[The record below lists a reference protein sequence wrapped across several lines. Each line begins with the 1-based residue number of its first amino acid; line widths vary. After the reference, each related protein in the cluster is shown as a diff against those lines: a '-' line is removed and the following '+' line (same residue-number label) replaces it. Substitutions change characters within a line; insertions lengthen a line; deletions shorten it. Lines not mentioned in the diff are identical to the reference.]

1 VHDLD
6 LLASFV
12 FGLNDA
18 VTAALVADTVWAG
31 LESHQVGVVAAPTV
45 RNHMATTGA
54 LDADGHATDMH
65 LSSGLMMYWLNVD
78 LSWAWLGIST
88 GLDVHLG
95 SWLRVAHWLRLWRV
109 ASHRLL
115 LRIATHGLLLRR
127 VLLLLRIAS
136 HWLLL
141 LRIATHGLLLWVAS
155 HRLLLR
161 IATHGLLL
169 RRVLLLLRIAPH
181 WLLLWR
187 VATHGLLLRIT
198 AHRLLHWLLHWHS
211 SHRCHAS
218 GLNLNS
224 DTDISWCRCSIGL
237 DEVHNRC
244 WANSCN
250 KSLAVTRL
258 PD

>member
-1 VHDLD
+1 
-6 LLASFV
+6 
-12 FGLNDA
+12 
-18 VTAALVADTVWAG
+18 
-31 LESHQVGVVAAPTV
+31 V

-54 LDADGHATDMH
+54 LDADGHATDVH
-65 LSSGLMMYWLNVD
+65 LSSGLLMHWLNVD
-78 LSWAWLGIST
+78 LSWAWLGVST
-88 GLDVHLG
+88 GLDVHLC
-95 SWLRVAHWLRLWRV
+95 SWLRVAHWLLLWRVATHRLLLRIATHGLLLRVLLLLRISTHWLLLWRV

-141 LRIATHGLLLWVAS
+141 
-155 HRLLLR
+155 
-161 IATHGLLL
+161 
-169 RRVLLLLRIAPH
+169 
-181 WLLLWR
+181 WR
-187 VATHGLLLRIT
+187 VATHGLLLRIS

-237 DEVHNRC
+237 DEIHNRC
-244 WANSCN
+244 WTNSCN

-258 PD
+258 PN

>member
-1 VHDLD
+1 MHDFD
-6 LLASFV
+6 LLATFV
-12 FGLNDA
+12 FGLNVA

-31 LESHQVGVVAAPTV
+31 LKSHQVGVVAAHTV

-54 LDADGHATDMH
+54 LDADGHATDVH
-65 LSSGLMMYWLNVD
+65 LNTGLMMYWLNVD
-78 LSWAWLGIST
+78 LSWAWLGISA

-109 ASHRLL
+109 ASH
-115 LRIATHGLLLRR
+115 GLLLR
-127 VLLLLRIAS
+127 VLLLLGIAS

-141 LRIATHGLLLWVAS
+141 WRVAS

-161 IATHGLLL
+161 
-169 RRVLLLLRIAPH
+169 
-181 WLLLWR
+181 R
-187 VATHGLLLRIT
+187 VATHGLLLRVA
-198 AHRLLHWLLHWHS
+198 AHRLLHWLLHRHS
-211 SHRCHAS
+211 SHRCHAG

-237 DEVHNRC
+237 DEIHNRC

-258 PD
+258 PN

>member
-1 VHDLD
+1 MHDFD
-6 LLASFV
+6 LLATFV
-12 FGLNDA
+12 FGLNVA

-31 LESHQVGVVAAPTV
+31 LKSHQVGVVAAHTV

-54 LDADGHATDMH
+54 LDADGHATDVH
-65 LSSGLMMYWLNVD
+65 LNTGLMMYWLNVD

-109 ASHRLL
+109 ASH
-115 LRIATHGLLLRR
+115 GLLLR
-127 VLLLLRIAS
+127 VLLLLGIAS

-141 LRIATHGLLLWVAS
+141 WRVAS

-161 IATHGLLL
+161 RVSTHGLLL
-169 RRVLLLLRIAPH
+169 RVLLLLGIASH
-181 WLLLWR
+181 WLLLWRVASHRLLLRR
-187 VATHGLLLRIT
+187 VATHGLLLRVA
-198 AHRLLHWLLHWHS
+198 AHRLLHWLLHRHS
-211 SHRCHAS
+211 SHRCHAG

-237 DEVHNRC
+237 DEIHNRC

-258 PD
+258 PN